1 MPTVSVDLRSYRGQT
16 PDERHPFV
24 QIVLPL
30 SGQLDIDVGGRQQ
43 RLSPLKGALV
53 HKGTSHTQVATG
65 LNRSL
70 IVDVHEQAVSAKMLD
85 TFSSNSFFDI
95 QPRTTRLTH
104 YMHGM
109 LQRGEQNAKASI
121 AWAPILI
128 ASLTDESPDV
138 LSRVSLLRT
147 LVEIDPFMPWSL
159 ERMAEQAE
167 ISVSRLH
174 AIFREQFDE
183 TPHLWLADIRMR
195 RICDYLTNTPLPI
208 AEIADKAGFSDQT
221 ALTRAMKK
229 AMGTTPAAY
238 RREFSAPSQ

>member
-1 MPTVSVDLRSYRGQT
+1 MPAVSVDLRSYDGES
-16 PDERHPFV
+16 PDERHSFV
-24 QIVLPL
+24 QLVLPL
-30 SGQLDIDVGGRQQ
+30 SGHLEIDVCGRQQ

-53 HKGTSHTQVATG
+53 HRDTSHSQTSAG
-65 LNRSL
+65 LNCSL
-70 IVDVHEQAVSAKMLD
+70 IVDVTEQALSAQILD
-85 TFSSNSFFDI
+85 TFSSRPFFDI
-95 QPRTTRLTH
+95 KPRTSRLKH

-109 LQRGEQNAKASI
+109 LQRGEQNAKAST
-121 AWAPILI
+121 AWAPFLI
-128 ASLTDESPDV
+128 ASLTDESPDI

-183 TPHLWLADIRMR
+183 TPHLWLTDIRMR
-195 RICDYLTNTPLPI
+195 KICEDLADTRLPI
-208 AEIADKAGFSDQT
+208 AEIADRAGFSDQT
-221 ALTRAMKK
+221 ALTRAMKN